1 MAGPWEQYQ
10 SAAPAPADSGPWAN
24 YAATPDAVP
33 AQRATGRTSSVTG
46 QLGRSAA
53 GLADTIVG
61 NIQALPGVAV
71 AEVGYPFVRAG
82 EALGLVE
89 PGRAA
94 RGREAVYKNF
104 VEPFTHPFGDL
115 AGITQTPEYQNEAS
129 QRIMRFIGENIDK
142 GSDWIAKQTG
152 LPKSDVDNMIAQG
165 TFLLPQALKGGTQV
179 VKGGVRKVAPT
190 VNAAADAVVNSE
202 PVQAVV
208 KPLKERAAKKQ
219 AERVQQSID
228 NGAQIDAAKLA
239 VKHGIV
245 IDPAISNPTTGN
257 RLKSIA
263 VSGDFA
269 DNAVK
274 VNDARFTTLAKE
286 EMGIPADMPL
296 DGKAFDLALS
306 KHSAPYDAVRELPT
320 LEAYSEVMKQIEGL
334 RIDRPAI
341 GGEASAAAVNTL
353 VDEALQKV
361 AKGRSGAEVIT
372 DIRKLRKDAN
382 NVYAAQEKSGV
393 PDPTVL
399 AKADASIGLANA
411 LENLIEANVTDP
423 KLLGALRKSRAEM
436 AKIYDYE
443 RVTNPLTG
451 RIDPQKLAK
460 MARDGKPLSGT
471 AADIA
476 KIAGVFPEIAQ
487 TGQTGT
493 PAWAR
498 NFTRSGAGGTAGLVT
513 ASVIGAPY
521 APLAAAGA
529 GLGYVGGGLLS
540 KYMVTPG
547 YQARHAIPN
556 DFRPPVNNLRP
567 ATPSNSPFLPV
578 PYDYVNA
585 LLTPEEIPN
594 WTWGQ
599 PDPQVQVGVPTTAPM
614 LEAPSAES
622 TLKGVKDRRQFDY
635 NAEKAAADAAAAE
648 AEKQA
653 AAGRKP
659 TSGEVLFDLD
669 PVTGK
674 LRPVDK
680 GLKGATPDVMRDTGR
695 SLADAAEK
703 IASGRRFA
711 MSAEEKIAWDK
722 TKLTLGSVDAG
733 LNKLSDKA
741 IAEKAMDRAWVEQTI
756 KKAREQADAFEQ
768 IAKRSKDAEQVR
780 RAQAER
786 EKLLDAL
793 EYLEPR
799 VSRARP
805 VRSGEQG
812 PKTREAIRNNLID
825 RQNQNKLRND

>member
-10 SAAPAPADSGPWAN
+10 QAAPAESGPWAE
-24 YAATPDAVP
+24 YAAPTDAIP
-33 AQRATGRTSSVTG
+33 AARSSSLMT
-46 QLGRSAA
+46 QFGRSAA
-53 GLADTIVG
+53 GLADTVLG
-61 NIQALPGVAV
+61 QIQSLPGMAV
-71 AEVGYPFVRAG
+71 AETGYPLVRAG

-94 RGREAVYKNF
+94 RGREAVYKTM
-104 VEPFTHPFGDL
+104 VEPYQRPIGNLTGV
-115 AGITQTPEYQNEAS
+115 AATPEYQSEAS
-129 QRIMRFIGENIDK
+129 QRAMQFIGENIDK
-142 GSDWIAKQTG
+142 GSTWLSAKTG
-152 LPKSDVDNMIAQG
+152 LPKADIDNMIAQG
-165 TFLLPQALKGGTQV
+165 MLLIPGA
-179 VKGGVRKVAPT
+179 VKGGKRAVVAGAEKVAP
-190 VNAAADAVVNSE
+190 VAREAVTAVKESA
-202 PVQAVV
+202 PVQAVI
-208 KPLKERAAKKQ
+208 KPLQERAAVKQ
-219 AERVQQSID
+219 AERVQKSID
-228 NGAQIDAAKLA
+228 TGAQIDAAKLA

-245 IDPAISNPTTGN
+245 IDPAVSNPTAGN
-257 RLKSIA
+257 RLKSTL

-269 DNAVK
+269 ETAAK
-274 VNDARFTTLAKE
+274 INDARFTTIAKE
-286 EMGIPADMPL
+286 DMGIPADMPL
-296 DGKAFDLALS
+296 DAKAFDMALS
-306 KHSAPYDAVRELPT
+306 KHSAPYDAVRGLPT
-320 LEAYSEVMKQIEGL
+320 LEADPGVMQQIGSL

-382 NVYAAQEKSGV
+382 NVYSAQQKSGV
-393 PDPTVL
+393 PDPTLL
-399 AKADASIGLANA
+399 AKADASIGVANA

-423 KLLGALRKSRAEM
+423 KLLGELRKARAEM

-451 RIDPQKLAK
+451 RIDPQALAK
-460 MARDGKPLSGT
+460 MGREGKPLSGT

-476 KIAGVFPEIAQ
+476 KIAGVFPEVAQ
-487 TGQTGT
+487 TGQTGA

-498 NFTRSGAGGTAGLVT
+498 NFTRSGAGGTAGLVA
-513 ASVIGAPY
+513 ASVFGAPY

-529 GLGYVGGGLLS
+529 GLGYVGGGVL
-540 KYMVTPG
+540 
-547 YQARHAIPN
+547 ARHMATPEYQLTHAVPV

-567 ATPSNSPFLPV
+567 AVPSGTPNLPV
-578 PYDYVNA
+578 PYDFANA
-585 LLTPEEIPN
+585 LIPREQIPN
-594 WTWGQ
+594 WVYAQ
-599 PDPQVQVGVPTTAPM
+599 PTPEVKVGPQATPPM
-614 LEAPSAES
+614 LEAPSPES
-622 TLKGVKDRRQFDY
+622 TMRTVQQRRRYDY
-635 NAEKAAADAAAAE
+635 EAQKAAEEAAAAQ
-648 AEKQA
+648 AEQQA

-680 GLKGATPDVMRDTGR
+680 GLKGATPETMRDTGR

-741 IAEKAMDRAWVEQTI
+741 IAEKAMDRAWVEQTV

-768 IAKRSKDAEQVR
+768 IARRSKDAEQVR

-799 VSRARP
+799 LSRSRP
-805 VRSGEQG
+805 VPSGAQG
-812 PKTREAIRNNLID
+812 PKTREAIRNTLAE